1 MALIKCTKCGHEI
14 SDKATVCPRCGNII
28 AIVEEKKSSTTKS
41 IIAIVLLVLL
51 ACGTFFFLNKGNETN
66 KDAANSE
73 TAKVGIVKE
82 TNELDRS
89 NAKLLKIVKVEY
101 NNSLAPQAGNTYEAK
116 NLCDG
121 DSTTAWAVNLDND
134 RIYDCDMLYGP
145 TFTVSCK
152 KLSHIIIRNG
162 YCKSKDSFKNNTR
175 AAKIVFY
182 SLVNDEEDCKENVL
196 FDGSLR
202 DKPVPQRLE
211 IPLDLEGNSDIKQ
224 IGMNFNTQ
232 LTGGYYA
239 GAKWN
244 DLCISEVE
252 FWGFE

>member
-89 NAKLLKIVKVEY
+89 NARVKILLR
-101 NNSLAPQAGNTYEAK
+101 
-116 NLCDG
+116 
-121 DSTTAWAVNLDND
+121 TTQ
-134 RIYDCDMLYGP
+134 GQ
-145 TFTVSCK
+145 
-152 KLSHIIIRNG
+152 
-162 YCKSKDSFKNNTR
+162 
-175 AAKIVFY
+175 
-182 SLVNDEEDCKENVL
+182 
-196 FDGSLR
+196 
-202 DKPVPQRLE
+202 QRLYFTA
-211 IPLDLEGNSDIKQ
+211 L
-224 IGMNFNTQ
+224 
-232 LTGGYYA
+232 
-239 GAKWN
+239 
-244 DLCISEVE
+244 
-252 FWGFE
+252 